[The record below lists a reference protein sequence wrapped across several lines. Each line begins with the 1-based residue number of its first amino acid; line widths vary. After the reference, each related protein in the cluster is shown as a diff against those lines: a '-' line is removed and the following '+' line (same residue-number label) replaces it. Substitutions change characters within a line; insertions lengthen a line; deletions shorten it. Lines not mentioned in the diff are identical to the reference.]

1 MKKLNYK
8 ELKNS
13 DRIIYSYIRGSYA
26 YGLEKPDGTSDIDT
40 ALVFIE
46 PNEQLL
52 GLGLDYQEQISDEK
66 NDNVGYSLKKYMN
79 MHIRIS

>member
-1 MKKLNYK
+1 MIKNHKFVAKDNIIIMKKLNYK

-13 DRIIYSYIRGSYA
+13 DRVIYSYIRGSYA

-52 GLGLDYQEQISDEK
+52 GLKIFF
-66 NDNVGYSLKKYMN
+66 NF
-79 MHIRIS
+79 